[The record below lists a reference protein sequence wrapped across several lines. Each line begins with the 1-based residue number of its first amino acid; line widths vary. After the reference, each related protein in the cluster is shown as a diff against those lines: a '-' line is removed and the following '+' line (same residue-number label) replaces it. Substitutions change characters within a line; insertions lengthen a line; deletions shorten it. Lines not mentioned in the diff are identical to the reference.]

1 MADPVRRNPVPSL
14 LRSLMSDHL
23 DPGYE
28 AAASLRSTRG
38 RGSGRGDAM
47 IAALGALLVGG
58 VFGIGISQLAVNSP
72 DGPGEQQVMLASVR
86 DAENR
91 AADLAEKRRSL
102 DEQLDAARA
111 DALYAGATGESLL
124 AELAALEADAAATP
138 ISGPGIEVTIVEP
151 SPPADLSD
159 VSRPARGSSDTA
171 VLDGDLRVLV
181 NSLWVSGAEAVAVGD
196 VRIGPGVTIRQAGG
210 AMLVDNRP
218 VFSPY
223 TVTAVGSPTLLQ
235 TRLAVSDAYLR
246 LSALEQ
252 LYRVAFEIR
261 AVPEL
266 TMPATVVRT
275 MRSAE
280 RGGQP

>member
-1 MADPVRRNPVPSL
+1 MADTVRRNPVPSL

-275 MRSAE
+275 MLSAE

>member
-1 MADPVRRNPVPSL
+1 MPKIYVKKAFTLHHKDEKHEFPVGNHTVPADVAEHWYTKAHTGEEPAPSA
-14 LRSLMSDHL
+14 
-23 DPGYE
+23 E
-28 AAASLRSTRG
+28 
-38 RGSGRGDAM
+38 GD
-47 IAALGALLVGG
+47 
-58 VFGIGISQLAVNSP
+58 
-72 DGPGEQQVMLASVR
+72 
-86 DAENR
+86 
-91 AADLAEKRRSL
+91 ADLAEKRRSL

-275 MRSAE
+275 MLSAE